1 MAPQPASELAKSA
14 ETAQRAAE
22 NARANEK
29 WVTCDACK
37 TKASAPAVE
46 AGRGLSAQEL
56 ASLEAAATEASKAA
70 ETAQRAAENARANE
84 KWVTCDACKTKVQ
97 RALLKAIESNSL
109 RGVESAVK
117 KGADPLLPG
126 EHANTPLHI
135 AAMYGS
141 LRVIGYLCE
150 ARADLTACN
159 RGGRT
164 PLESAQKVGEPKAI
178 AMLQAFAGGSGV
190 LYYEL
195 VVGEG
200 LENPQSGRDY
210 YDGDGV
216 GDCSRSRDCSHSWGI
231 DGTRCARWHGG
242 DEEYDFEWAAGD
254 VIGLAAN
261 RATGQFA
268 GGVFPVV
275 SAEAGSFET
284 VIKNTLKNHPIF

>member
-1 MAPQPASELAKSA
+1 MAPQPASELARSA

-37 TKASAPAVE
+37 TK
-46 AGRGLSAQEL
+46 EL

-109 RGVESAVK
+109 RAVESAVK

-178 AMLQAFAGGSGV
+178 AMLQAFAGGSG
-190 LYYEL
+190 LCAAL
-195 VVGEG
+195 AWSPGEARRLSFHQFCTFG
-200 LENPQSGRDY
+200 APDAAAAAS
-210 YDGDGV
+210 DGAPL
-216 GDCSRSRDCSHSWGI
+216 R
-231 DGTRCARWHGG
+231 
-242 DEEYDFEWAAGD
+242 
-254 VIGLAAN
+254 L
-261 RATGQFA
+261 RA
-268 GGVFPVV
+268 PK
-275 SAEAGSFET
+275 SA
-284 VIKNTLKNHPIF
+284 